1 MKFSWGKGIFITYS
15 LFLVI
20 ILTVVVYISSMDV
33 NLVTEDYY
41 EKELNHQEQIDI
53 AARTIQLPEQLN
65 ITVTQNLINLKFPS
79 LFKPYDISGLVQF
92 YRPSDSHQDFS
103 VNIDLSD
110 SLEQTIFT
118 TSIQKGYWRIK
129 VDWTVEE
136 KDYFNEKLVMIN

>member
-20 ILTVVVYISSMDV
+20 ILTVVVYVSSMDV

-41 EKELNHQEQIDI
+41 EKELNHQEQIDK

-92 YRPSDSHQDFS
+92 YRPSDSQQDFS
-103 VNIDLSD
+103 VNIELSN
-110 SLEQTIFT
+110 SLEQTILT
-118 TSIQKGYWRIK
+118 SSIQKGYWRIK

>member
-1 MKFSWGKGIFITYS
+1 MEFSWGKGIFITYS

-92 YRPSDSHQDFS
+92 YRPSDSQQDFS
-103 VNIDLSD
+103 VNIELSD

-129 VDWTVEE
+129 VDWTAEE